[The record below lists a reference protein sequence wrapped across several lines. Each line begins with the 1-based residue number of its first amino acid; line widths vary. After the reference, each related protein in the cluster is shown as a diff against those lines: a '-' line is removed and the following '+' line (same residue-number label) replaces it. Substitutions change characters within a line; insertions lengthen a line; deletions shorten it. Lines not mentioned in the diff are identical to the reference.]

1 MQAKLGILRPFLSLP
16 RALGRVLLPLII
28 GISPLFAHAAR
39 DAIVNVEKATIYSD
53 VQRTSPIGYAR
64 KGKLVRVG
72 DKEREKG
79 QVVPVVVSGKIG
91 YIAVDDL
98 LFDDDLK
105 KKLTESEDEAN
116 SVSRYREST
125 LKRYGEHLMMGYTR
139 FASTESKDEAADRPG
154 DDWTFNGGFLKG
166 EIRTSK
172 ERLGLAFMLEYL
184 FAQNP
189 DEKFRMFE
197 FGLGGS
203 LALINAR
210 RFKLKAE
217 VFGLMVPWAQ
227 YENAPLFT
235 LNGYGVGALAQG
247 TMIIFISESV
257 GFEAAAGVQS
267 VKIFGIDRP
276 SPFKEFNPLFTGTRL
291 SGALVFRF

>member
-1 MQAKLGILRPFLSLP
+1 MRAKLGILRPFLSLP
-16 RALGRVLLPLII
+16 RVMARVLLPLFL
-28 GISPLFAHAAR
+28 GTFPGFALAAR
-39 DAIVNVEKATIYSD
+39 DAIVNVDKAIIYSD
-53 VQRTSPIGYAR
+53 VQRSSPIGYAR

-72 DKEREKG
+72 DLEREKR

-98 LFDDDLK
+98 LFEDDLK
-105 KKLTESEDEAN
+105 KKLSEAEDKAS

-125 LKRYGEHLMMGYTR
+125 LKRYGEHFMMGYTR
-139 FASTESKDEAADRPG
+139 FAASENKDEAADRVG
-154 DDWTFNGGFLKG
+154 DDWTFNGGFVKG
-166 EIRTSK
+166 EVRTEK
-172 ERLGLAFMLEYL
+172 ERLGLVFMLEYL
-184 FAQNP
+184 FAENP
-189 DEKFRMFE
+189 EEKFRMFE

-257 GFEAAAGVQS
+257 GFEAQAGVQS

>member
-1 MQAKLGILRPFLSLP
+1 MQAKLGNLRPFLSLP
-16 RALGRVLLPLII
+16 QALARVLLPLIL
-28 GISPLFAHAAR
+28 GISPMLAQAAR
-39 DAIVNVEKATIYSD
+39 DAIVNVEKAIIYSD
-53 VQRTSPIGYAR
+53 AQRSSPIGFAR

-98 LFDDDLK
+98 LFDEELK
-105 KKLTESEDEAN
+105 KKLTEAEDEAS

-125 LKRYGEHLMMGYTR
+125 LRRYGEHLMMGYTR
-139 FASTESKDEAADRPG
+139 FGATESKDEAADRPG
-154 DDWTFNGGFLKG
+154 DAWTFNGGFVKG
-166 EIRTSK
+166 EIRTEK

-184 FAQNP
+184 FAENP
-189 DEKFRMFE
+189 EEKFRMFE

-235 LNGYGVGALAQG
+235 LNGYGLGALAQG

-276 SPFKEFNPLFTGTRL
+276 SPFKEFNPLFTGTRV